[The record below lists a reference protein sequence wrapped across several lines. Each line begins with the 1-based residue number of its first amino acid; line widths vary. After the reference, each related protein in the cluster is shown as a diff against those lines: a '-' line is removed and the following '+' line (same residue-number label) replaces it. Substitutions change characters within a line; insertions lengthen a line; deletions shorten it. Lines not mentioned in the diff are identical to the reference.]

1 MKYFFPALL
10 LLFSLS
16 SVTFGA
22 ASDEKL
28 AAAKR
33 YLATTPMSAM
43 VNDMTAKM
51 AIQMPADQ
59 RDNFIKTMTE
69 EVDIKLLESTALE
82 AMVETFT
89 LEELNAFADFYG
101 SEVGQSAM
109 SKFGTYMS
117 LVMPAIQQEMVRA
130 IKTAEG
136 TK

>member
-1 MKYFFPALL
+1 MKFFLPSLL

-16 SVTFGA
+16 SVTYGA

-33 YLATTPMSAM
+33 YLATTPMSEM
-43 VNDMTAKM
+43 VGDMTAKM
-51 AIQMPADQ
+51 AIQIPADQ

-69 EVDIKLLESTALE
+69 EVDIPLLESVALD
-82 AMVETFT
+82 AMVKTFT

-101 SEVGQSAM
+101 SEVGKSAM
-109 SKFGTYMS
+109 SKVGTYMS

-130 IKTAEG
+130 IKTTEA
-136 TK
+136 KK